1 MVFAPSRNQL
11 TGRMPALERE
21 AMTEL
26 AEHLP
31 GLPHEPELHR
41 RGAQVVAACRWVLGA
56 GTRPKDR
63 ATVDRTARWA
73 IKTPAT
79 FISQCYRDA
88 LDLPEGPDR
97 GLAVSVLHGC
107 LTDQSTWRAGTTIAA
122 VFFDCAGANITVTK
136 RRLAWD

>member
-1 MVFAPSRNQL
+1 MVFAPSTSQL
-11 TGRMPALERE
+11 TGRMPALEGE

-31 GLPHEPELHR
+31 GLPYEPELHR
-41 RGAQVVAACRWVLGA
+41 RGAQVVAACRWVLEA
-56 GTRPKDR
+56 GTRAKGR
-63 ATVDRTARWA
+63 ATVDSTARWA

-88 LDLPEGPDR
+88 LGLPESRDR
-97 GLAVSVLHGC
+97 SLAVCVLHGC
-107 LTDQSTWRAGTTIAA
+107 MTDQSTWRAGMTVAA
-122 VFFDCAGANITVTK
+122 VFFDSAGRNVSVTK